1 MAIEKQKVFR
11 ICENRLVKRGVM
23 EKPGFFLRNPE
34 RYEAYY
40 FLKNFLQ
47 IFKPLGKNS
56 YILPIYER
64 FAMPVSP
71 YQETYYDK
79 SEIVDLIDRAKVCRE
94 ARSLSTMETAAQQR
108 KNHFDNLMGIAV
120 MGIVCLLIIVVLLAA
135 SGKLNIGQIMGG
147 G

>member
-1 MAIEKQKVFR
+1 LALEKQKVIR
-11 ICENRLVKRGVM
+11 ICENRVIKRQVM
-23 EKPGFFLRNPE
+23 DKPGFFLRNSE

-40 FLKNFLQ
+40 FLKNYLQ

-56 YILPIYER
+56 YVLPIYER

-71 YQETYYDK
+71 YQDTYYDK
-79 SEIVDLIDRAKVCRE
+79 GEIVDLIDRTKVCRE
-94 ARSLSTMETAAQQR
+94 ARSLSTLETAAQQR
-108 KNHFDNLMGIAV
+108 KNHFDNMMGIAV

-135 SGKLNIGQIMGG
+135 AGKFNFSTIIGG

>member
-1 MAIEKQKVFR
+1 MAIEKQDALK
-11 ICENRLVKRGVM
+11 ICENRLIKRA
-23 EKPGFFLRNPE
+23 KLDRPGFFLRNST

-40 FLKNFLQ
+40 FLKNYLQ
-47 IFKPLGKNS
+47 TFSPLSKTK

-71 YQETYYDK
+71 YQETYYNKD
-79 SEIVDLIDRAKVCRE
+79 EIVDLIDRTKVCRE

-108 KNHFDNLMGIAV
+108 KNAFDNMMGIAV

-135 SGKLNIGQIMGG
+135 SGKINIGAMLSGG
-147 G
+147 